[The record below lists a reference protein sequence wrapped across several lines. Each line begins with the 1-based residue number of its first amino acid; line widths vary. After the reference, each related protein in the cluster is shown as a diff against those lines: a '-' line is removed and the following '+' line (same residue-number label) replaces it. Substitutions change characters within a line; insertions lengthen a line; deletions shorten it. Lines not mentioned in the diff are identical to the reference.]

1 MIILDDFSYNINIM
15 EGEIIECPYLGTIR
29 RHLIDFDLEAAC
41 SVTLSN
47 TNVYGCLICGRY
59 FQGKGLST
67 PAYEHS
73 IEFAHHLFINLTTTK
88 IYCLPENY
96 EVNSHTLKD
105 IKFNLSPSYTEQ
117 DL

>member
-1 MIILDDFSYNINIM
+1 MIILEDFSYNINIM

-47 TNVYGCLICGRY
+47 TNVYDCLVCGRY

-88 IYCLPENY
+88 IYCLP
-96 EVNSHTLKD
+96 
-105 IKFNLSPSYTEQ
+105 
-117 DL
+117 